1 MEAENDQ
8 VQEFI
13 FRSKLPDIYIP
24 SHLPLH
30 SYCFENLSQFKDN
43 PCLINGPTGEI
54 HTYAD
59 VELTSRRVASGLYKL
74 GIKQGDVILLLLQ
87 NSPEFVFAFLG
98 ASYIGAVSTTANPF
112 YTPAEVAKQ
121 ATASKAKLI
130 ITQAVYAEKVQQ
142 FVKENVHVKI
152 VTIDSPPENY
162 LHFSELTNSDE
173 NDIPAV
179 KINPDDVV
187 ALPYSSGTTGL
198 PKGVMLTHK
207 GLVTSVAQQVDGENP
222 NLYFH
227 EKDVILCMLPL
238 FHIYSLNSVLLCG
251 LRVGSA
257 ILLMQKF
264 EIVTLMEL
272 VQKYKVT
279 IAPFVPPVVLAVAK
293 CSVVDKYDLS
303 SIRTVMSG
311 AAPMG
316 KELEDAVRAKLPN
329 AKLGQGY
336 GMTEAG
342 PVLSMCLAFAKE
354 PFEIKSGAC
363 GTVVRNAE
371 MKIVDPDTGKS
382 LPRNQA
388 GEICIRGSQIM
399 KGYLNDPEATER
411 TIDKYGWLHTGDIG
425 YIDEDDELFI
435 VDRLKELIKYKG
447 FQVAPAELEAM
458 LIAHPNISDG
468 AVVPTIL
475 FYFIFWYFSMKDEA
489 AGEVPVA
496 FVVRSNGSKITEDEI
511 KQYISKQV
519 VFYKRISRVF
529 FTEEIPKAPS
539 GKILRKDL
547 RSRLVTCNLPY

>member
-1 MEAENDQ
+1 MESQKDL
-8 VQEFI
+8 QEFI

-24 SHLPLH
+24 NHLPLH
-30 SYCFENLSQFKDN
+30 TYCFENLSQFKDR
-43 PCLINGPTGEI
+43 PCLINSSNGATY
-54 HTYAD
+54 TYAE
-59 VELTSRRVASGLYKL
+59 VELISRKAASGLDKL
-74 GIKQGDVILLLLQ
+74 DIKQGEVIMLLLQ
-87 NSPEFVFAFLG
+87 NCPEFMFAFLG
-98 ASYIGAVSTTANPF
+98 ASHIGAIITTANPF

-121 ATASKAKLI
+121 AKAANTKLI
-130 ITQAVYAEKVQQ
+130 ITQGLYVEKVKD
-142 FVKENVHVKI
+142 FAKENDIKVMC
-152 VTIDSPPENY
+152 IDESPVEGY
-162 LHFSELTNSDE
+162 LHFAELTQADE
-173 NDIPAV
+173 NEIPAV

-198 PKGVMLTHK
+198 PKGVMLTHR

-227 EKDVILCMLPL
+227 KDDVILCVLPL
-238 FHIYSLNSVLLCG
+238 FHIYSLNSVFLCG
-251 LRVGSA
+251 LRVGAA
-257 ILLMQKF
+257 ILIMQKF
-264 EIVTLMEL
+264 EIVKLLEL
-272 VQKYKVT
+272 VEKFKVS
-279 IAPFVPPVVLAVAK
+279 IAPFVPPIVLAIAK
-293 CSVVDKYDLS
+293 SPEVNKYDLS

-342 PVLSMCLAFAKE
+342 PLLSMCLAFAKE
-354 PFEIKSGAC
+354 PFEVKSGAC

-371 MKIVDPDTGKS
+371 MKIVDPETGAS

-399 KGYLNDPEATER
+399 KGYVNDPEATKR
-411 TIDKYGWLHTGDIG
+411 TIDNEGWLHSGDIG
-425 YIDEDDELFI
+425 YIDDDDELFI

-458 LIAHPNISDG
+458 LIAHPNISDA
-468 AVVPTIL
+468 AVVPL
-475 FYFIFWYFSMKDEA
+475 KDEA

-496 FVVRSNGSKITEDEI
+496 FVVKSNGSKISEEDI
-511 KQYISKQV
+511 KQYISRQV
-519 VFYKRISRVF
+519 VFYKRINRVF
-529 FTEEIPKAPS
+529 FTDTIPKAPS

-547 RSRLVTCNLPY
+547 KARLAAGLAN

>member
-1 MEAENDQ
+1 MEPKQEH
-8 VQEFI
+8 QEFI

-24 SHLPLH
+24 NHLPLH
-30 SYCFENLSQFKDN
+30 TYCFEKISQFKDRT
-43 PCLINGPTGEI
+43 CLIDGSTGQ
-54 HTYAD
+54 TYSYGD
-59 VELTSRRVASGLYKL
+59 VELTSRKVASGLDKL
-74 GIKQGDVILLLLQ
+74 GIKQGDVIMLWLQ
-87 NSPEFVFAFLG
+87 NCPQFVFAFFG
-98 ASYIGAVSTTANPF
+98 ASYIGAMSTTANPF

-121 ATASKAKLI
+121 AAASKAKLI
-130 ITQAVYAEKVQQ
+130 ITQAAYVDKVKDFAKQ
-142 FVKENVHVKI
+142 NGIKI
-152 VTIDSPPENY
+152 MCIDSPPAEAEEIGL
-162 LHFSELTNSDE
+162 LHFSELVQADE

-198 PKGVMLTHK
+198 PKGVMLTHRSQ
-207 GLVTSVAQQVDGENP
+207 VTSVGQQVDGENP
-222 NLYFH
+222 NLYFR
-227 EKDVILCMLPL
+227 EDDVILCVLPL
-238 FHIYSLNSVLLCG
+238 FHIYSLNSVLLCA
-251 LRVGSA
+251 LRAGSS
-257 ILLMQKF
+257 ILIMHKF
-264 EIVTLMEL
+264 ETHKLLEL
-272 VQKYKVT
+272 TDKYMVT
-279 IAPFVPPVVLAVAK
+279 IAPFVPPIVLAIVK
-293 CSVVDKYDLS
+293 SPEVDRYDLS
-303 SIRTVMSG
+303 SIRMVLSG

-316 KELEDAVRAKLPN
+316 KELEDALRAKLPN

-371 MKIVDPDTGKS
+371 MKIVDPDTGAS

-399 KGYLNDPEATER
+399 KGYLNDPEATEN
-411 TIDKYGWLHTGDIG
+411 TIDKEGWLHTGDIG
-425 YIDEDDELFI
+425 YIDNDDELFI

-458 LIAHPNISDG
+458 LIAHPNISDA
-468 AVVPTIL
+468 AVVP
-475 FYFIFWYFSMKDEA
+475 MKDEA
-489 AGEVPVA
+489 AGEIPVA

-519 VFYKRISRVF
+519 VYYKRIGRVF
-529 FTEEIPKAPS
+529 FTDKIPKAPS

-547 RSRLVTCNLPY
+547 RARLAEGKYN